1 MHFRK
6 RIESSNKSEEK
17 LRKKEQ
23 GPIWEAVAV
32 VSVID
37 MRCCTKVMGER
48 ERAQT
53 EDTGP
58 NQHRSVFVDGN

>member
-48 ERAQT
+48 ERCHPPMLLA
-53 EDTGP
+53 
-58 NQHRSVFVDGN
+58 SVKASPI